1 MILVMQKKVHKLIR
15 YSKDGVNVVGDINA
29 AVSTGEGGVTRT
41 STRSRN
47 RIVQRGGRT
56 WTDSE
61 IETPDEKEVNH
72 GRGDS

>member
-1 MILVMQKKVHKLIR
+1 MVTAMQKKVHKLIR

-29 AVSTGEGGVTRT
+29 AFSSGEGEVSKT
-41 STRSRN
+41 SIRSRN

-56 WTDSE
+56 WSESE
-61 IETPDEKEVNH
+61 IDTPNKEVND

>member
-1 MILVMQKKVHKLIR
+1 MQKKIRKLIR

-29 AVSTGEGGVTRT
+29 AISTGESGRVTRT

-47 RIVQRGGRT
+47 RIIQRGGKT
-56 WTDSE
+56 WSESE
-61 IETPDEKEVNH
+61 IESPEDKEVNH